1 MLGTSFIETVNW
13 IFDGT
18 FIHEKDIKKN
28 LFCKCYHLTHAIPK
42 LCTNGINNDEGN
54 YLKTIYINQHLIKSN
69 QIHSIE
75 KPNAKELYSL
85 SISLRNIVSTLQK
98 YFKKCFPDLIFEWK
112 DIYTLSH
119 VVTVN
124 SQLRVNYKILN
135 NAWFLNKHLFIF
147 KKCDT
152 KLCPFCNMEDE
163 AVIHLF
169 SNCFKSKTL
178 WNSLK

>member
-1 MLGTSFIETVNW
+1 M
-13 IFDGT
+13 
-18 FIHEKDIKKN
+18 
-28 LFCKCYHLTHAIPK
+28 
-42 LCTNGINNDEGN
+42 
-54 YLKTIYINQHLIKSN
+54 KSN

-85 SISLRNIVSTLQK
+85 SVSLRNIVSISQK
-98 YFKKCFPDLIFEWK
+98 YFKKCFPDLIFAWK

-124 SQLRVNYKILN
+124 SQLCVNYKILN

-147 KKCDT
+147 KKCDL
-152 KLCPFCNMEDE
+152 KLYSFCNMEDE
-163 AVIHLF
+163 TVIHLF
-169 SNCFKSKTL
+169 ANCFKSKTL